1 MRKTLAAACAALL
14 WTGAMAEDKA
24 PPEPAPKAR
33 KAQKAPAS
41 KGKARAAAGQRKPAP
56 APPPAQEKPCEP
68 VKPCPI
74 D

>member
-1 MRKTLAAACAALL
+1 MTKLLAAACAALL
-14 WTGAMAEDKA
+14 WTGAVADDKA
-24 PPEPAPKAR
+24 PPEPAPKAK
-33 KAQKAPAS
+33 KAEKAAPKGKPRAKAPAP
-41 KGKARAAAGQRKPAP
+41 KPA